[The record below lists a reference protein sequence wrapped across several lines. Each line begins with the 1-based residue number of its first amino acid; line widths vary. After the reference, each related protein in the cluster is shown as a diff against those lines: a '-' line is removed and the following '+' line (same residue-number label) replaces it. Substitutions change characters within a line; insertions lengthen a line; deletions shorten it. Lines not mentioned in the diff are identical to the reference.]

1 MSKPLILKVDIA
13 HEDLVTLRAGGFN
26 FCLSRA
32 VQFNGTLKPGNVV
45 FCAVPSKQLAPR
57 IGVQW
62 KDEYQVYGTTQPKTG
77 EVITADTEIGDIV
90 GDQVATIHE
99 DCTVK
104 IWGGHAV
111 GAPFRVENEWKDQA
125 CIGVSNYNVGSKTYS
140 SFFVSPKVAKP
151 SECEILPMQLYTA
164 FWNTKLATNTM
175 FEPPADRFVFALTP
189 GMAEITLTYKDKT
202 WAIEQ
207 LRPE

>member
-1 MSKPLILKVDIA
+1 MSKPLTLNVNIA
-13 HEDLVTLRAGGFN
+13 HEDLVTLRADGFN

-32 VQFNGTLKPGNVV
+32 VQFDGMLKPGNVV
-45 FCAVPSKQLAPR
+45 FYACPSKYLAPH
-57 IGVQW
+57 IGVEW

-77 EVITADTEIGDIV
+77 EVVTVDTEIGDIV
-90 GDQVATIHE
+90 GDQVATIRE

-104 IWGGHAV
+104 IYGGYSV
-111 GAPFRVENEWKDQA
+111 GAPFHVENEWKDQA
-125 CIGVSNYNVGSKTYS
+125 CIGVSNYNVRSGTYS
-140 SFFVSPKVAKP
+140 SFFVSPKVSKP
-151 SECEILPMQLYTA
+151 SKSEILPMQLYTV
-164 FWNTKLATNTM
+164 FWNKKLATNTM

-189 GMAEITLTYKDKT
+189 GMAEITLTYKDKK